1 MNVGDIK
8 ITYSRRR
15 SIMLQVLPDASVE
28 LRAPLN
34 TPTRFI
40 DEFINKNREWIDKRK
55 KIVKLNKPPKKNLAH
70 GETIVFLGKE
80 YLLDMGDYKK
90 IEIKGNLLLFPRALQ
105 FRAKKELE
113 NWYIKQAKEIINFQ
127 VEHYAKEMKT
137 SYTSIVFSDTRSKW
151 GSCTHDNRLQFNWR
165 LVMTPLLVLRYVVI
179 HELAHTT
186 IKNHTYNFWNRVKAF
201 NPSYKQQIKWLKENG
216 NGLTV

>member
-1 MNVGDIK
+1 
-8 ITYSRRR
+8 
-15 SIMLQVLPDASVE
+15 MLHVLPDATVE

-34 TPTRFI
+34 MPMRFI
-40 DEFINKNREWIDKRK
+40 DEFINKHKEWIEKRK
-55 KIVKLNKPPKKNLAH
+55 KIAKLQTPPKKKFLH
-70 GETIVFLGKE
+70 GEPIVFLGRE
-80 YLLDMGDYKK
+80 YSLDIGDYKK
-90 IEIKGNLLLFPRALQ
+90 IEIKDNLLLFPRALQ
-105 FRAKKELE
+105 FRAKAEIE
-113 NWYIKQAKEIINFQ
+113 NWYIREAREIIKSQ

-137 SYTSIVFSDTRSKW
+137 SYASISFSDTRSKW

-179 HELAHTT
+179 HELTHTT